1 MPPHQHVRR
10 SLHALWRLRPYLR
23 PHVGQLAAMFV
34 IACLSVAAGIVVPLV
49 TKAVIDGPVRHHQVG
64 LLVVLGL
71 AALALGVSE
80 AALIFLRRWIQ
91 SRSVLSMEKT
101 IRDDMY
107 AHLQRLPVSFHER
120 WQTGQ
125 LLSRATSDLSAIRR
139 FVAFGLIFFLVT
151 IAAFFVVVGL
161 LVALYWPLGVLVGVM
176 AVPIA
181 WVSLQFERGYVDVS
195 RQVQDQQGDLATY
208 VEEAAVGVRVV
219 KAFGRYRTAAER
231 FGEHADL
238 LARTSVRK
246 AKLLAHFWALLEVIP
261 GLTLALVVLLGTY
274 AVSSGRLT
282 VGGLVAFISLMYQL
296 AWPVEELGWIL
307 GSAQE
312 AATAAERVMEL
323 FDAEPDIVEHAGAA
337 PLVAVRGRL
346 RFERVGFTY
355 PGSATP
361 VLRGVDLTVEPGE
374 TVALVGATGC
384 GKTTLIS
391 LVPRLQDVTAGRV
404 TLDGVDVRDVTLE
417 SLRRAVGVAF
427 EDPILFS
434 SSVRDNLTLGVAE
447 ASDADVAEAL
457 EIAQAEFVYD
467 LPWGL
472 DTRVGEQ
479 GLMLSGGQR
488 QRLAL
493 ARAVLGRPPV
503 LVLDDPLSALD
514 VHTEALVESALRR
527 VLATT
532 TAIVVAHR
540 PSTVLLADR
549 VALLQDGV
557 VAAVGTHHD
566 LLETVPAYRAILSQE
581 SDLTDLSGRSTVDS
595 RMGAS

>member
-1 MPPHQHVRR
+1 MPPHQRVRR

-23 PHVGQLAAMFV
+23 PHMGQLVAMFV
-34 IACLSVAAGIVVPLV
+34 MACLSVAASIAVPLV
-49 TKAVIDGPVRHHQVG
+49 TKAVIDGPVRHHEGG

-71 AALALGVSE
+71 AALGLGISE
-80 AALIFLRRWIQ
+80 AALIFGRRWIQ
-91 SRSVLSMEKT
+91 SRSVLSMEKSL
-101 IRDDMY
+101 RDDMY
-107 AHLQRLPVSFHER
+107 AHLQRLPVGFHDQ
-120 WQTGQ
+120 WQSGQ

-139 FVAFGLIFFLVT
+139 FVAFGLIFFIVT
-151 IAAFFVVVGL
+151 IADFFVVVGL
-161 LVALYWPLGVLVGVM
+161 LIALYWPLGVLVGVL
-176 AVPIA
+176 AVPIG
-181 WVSLQFERGYVDVS
+181 WVSLEFERGYVGVS
-195 RQVQDQQGDLATY
+195 RRVQDQQGDLATY
-208 VEEAAVGVRVV
+208 VEEAAVGIRVI

-231 FGEHADL
+231 FGEHAER
-238 LARTSVRK
+238 LADTSVRK
-246 AKLLAHFWALLEVIP
+246 ARLLAHFWALLEVIP
-261 GLTLALVVLLGTY
+261 GVALALVLLLGAS
-274 AVSSGRLT
+274 AVSTGHLT
-282 VGGLVAFISLMYQL
+282 VGGLVAFISLMYLL

-307 GSAQE
+307 GTAQE

-323 FDAEPDIVEHAGAA
+323 FDAQPDIVDRPGATPLA
-337 PLVAVRGRL
+337 PVRGEL
-346 RFERVGFTY
+346 RFEQVAFAY

-374 TVALVGATGC
+374 TIAIVGTTGC

-391 LVPRLQDVTAGRV
+391 LVPRLYDVTSGRIL
-404 TLDGVDVRDVTLE
+404 LDGVDVRDVTLE

-427 EDPILFS
+427 EEPTLFS
-434 SSVRDNLTLGVAE
+434 SSVRDNLTLGVAT
-447 ASDADVAEAL
+447 ASDDDIAEAL
-457 EIAQAEFVYD
+457 EIAQAEFVHE

-479 GLMLSGGQR
+479 GLTLSGGQR

-527 VLATT
+527 VLASS
-532 TAIVVAHR
+532 TALVVAHR

-549 VALLQDGV
+549 VALLQDGAI
-557 VAAVGTHHD
+557 AAVGTHHD

-581 SDLTDLSGRSTVDS
+581 SEL
-595 RMGAS
+595 GASR